1 MEHKKLKE
9 YSCNNKALLTGQIL
23 YSLKKRYLED
33 QKNFER
39 LMQLLNC
46 LTDSYVLIPMK
57 GKVLKKD
64 KLKYQRGK
72 LITNLKIDN
81 LVKLEPE
88 TTKLKD
94 GKQYLTIFI
103 REDSASPEYL
113 QNYTSIWLH
122 MSDVLNLYKKL
133 DNLDGILLDL
143 IHEPITFGP
152 KVVDTMEQMSDNK
165 EKYLH
170 TKKES

>member
-9 YSCNNKALLTGQIL
+9 YSCNNKVLLTGQIL

-33 QKNFER
+33 QKVFER

-81 LVKLEPE
+81 IVKLEPE
-88 TTKLKD
+88 ITKLKD

-113 QNYTSIWLH
+113 KNYTSIWLH
-122 MSDVLNLYKKL
+122 MSDVLKLYKKL

-143 IHEPITFGP
+143 IHEPITFGS
-152 KVVDTMEQMSDNK
+152 KVVDTMEQISDNK

>member
-33 QKNFER
+33 QKDFER

-72 LITNLKIDN
+72 LI
-81 LVKLEPE
+81 
-88 TTKLKD
+88 TKLKD

-152 KVVDTMEQMSDNK
+152 KVVDTMEQISDNK